1 MSDGKYSVDDI
12 LNEYSGSVG
21 TSGANSDINIDDLIG
36 GFASGD
42 MDSVNNSISES
53 AYRSEDDR
61 AGDFDEP
68 YDAPDNSSADNDG
81 NAANV
86 SSTAE

>member
-53 AYRSEDDR
+53 AYRSDDDR
-61 AGDFDEP
+61 TGDFAEP
-68 YDAPDNSSADNDG
+68 YDAHDNYSADSD
-81 NAANV
+81 
-86 SSTAE
+86 